1 MNSPEFNGSQLG
13 LTNIKYFDICYEQ
26 ISNIQISNIKYHFN
40 YLILFVIWYLLFDL
54 NKYQIVSN
62 SCGTNSNKYQIVSN
76 SCGTNS
82 NKYQIVSNIK

>member
-1 MNSPEFNGSQLG
+1 MSQVG
-13 LTNIKYFDICYEQ
+13 LTNTLKNICNRTNTLIFDIC
-26 ISNIQISNIKYHFN
+26 SMIKYQLFVN
-40 YLILFVIWYLLFDL
+40 YLLFGIWYLID
-54 NKYQIVSN
+54 KYQIVSN